1 MHVVYY
7 WIERGHVSA
16 HQRKPGVPYA
26 ITITDTIDRELRDW
40 VATSSRIN
48 NRPQTQIA

>member
-26 ITITDTIDRELRDW
+26 ITITDTIDRQLRDW
-40 VATSSRIN
+40 VATSSRIRN
-48 NRPQTQIA
+48 GSQTQFA